1 MYLRP
6 LWRYKE
12 IGYFKVNYTG
22 VLVWIH
28 CTFVIYG
35 KKFTIQ
41 WNSQRGWKILCH
53 LRSFFFKQLKDAKC
67 KTTILSSAEIKY
79 LLHSKLRI
87 KDYFLWAL
95 FSKKSNFCGFGNIF
109 LVGFN
114 GLTFTEL
121 KSQSRARS
129 FSTPL
134 PWESAWRFWQQFFT
148 SIEKMSWS
156 WSM

>member
-1 MYLRP
+1 MC
-6 LWRYKE
+6 
-12 IGYFKVNYTG
+12 YFKWNYTG
-22 VLVWIH
+22 AMGWTYCL
-28 CTFVIYG
+28 FVICG
-35 KKFTIQ
+35 KQFPIKWI
-41 WNSQRGWKILCH
+41 SQRGWQVFCY
-53 LRSFFFKQLKDAKC
+53 LRSSFFQTGKRC
-67 KTTILSSAEIKY
+67 NVCNSILSSAEMKY
-79 LLHSKLRI
+79 LLHSKLRM

-95 FSKKSNFCGFGNIF
+95 FSKKSNFCGFGNSL

-156 WSM
+156 RST